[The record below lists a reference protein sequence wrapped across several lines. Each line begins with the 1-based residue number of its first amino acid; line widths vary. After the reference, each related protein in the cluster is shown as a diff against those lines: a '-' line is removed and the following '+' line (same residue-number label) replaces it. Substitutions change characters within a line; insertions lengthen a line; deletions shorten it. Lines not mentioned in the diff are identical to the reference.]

1 MPQCGGAVKR
11 RFSATHPSG
20 RCRRGGRPDRS
31 PSAMEWINVARWD
44 RGVRVLL
51 GVVLLG
57 LAFGGVV
64 GGLLGASFR
73 LLGWFPLV
81 TGLVGWC
88 PFYALFGRG
97 SSSPRAR

>member
-1 MPQCGGAVKR
+1 M
-11 RFSATHPSG
+11 
-20 RCRRGGRPDRS
+20 
-31 PSAMEWINVARWD
+31 ARWD
-44 RGVRVLL
+44 RGARVLL

-64 GGLLGASFR
+64 EGLLGVSFR

-88 PFYALFGRG
+88 PFYALFGHGPRP
-97 SSSPRAR
+97 PRAR